1 MPYIRTNNF
10 RKNEFLDRNKNNDYV
25 ITCVGAT
32 YEEEMNENKR

>member
-1 MPYIRTNNF
+1 MKKWIISA
-10 RKNEFLDRNKNNDYV
+10 FLYL